1 MICAGIAV
9 VIWSVVATRPQF
21 PPFPAAVAFY
31 LAVMISAYYYIKIR
45 DTIVSFDIII
55 YFFLLL
61 TFGSAVAACIAF
73 ISVTLMWFVKNCR
86 ACLSSWRQ
94 FRDVMRIG
102 LYNGGVYAII
112 YTVAGAVMKYFSPA
126 IGPVIGIAV
135 IILLNEIFFTL
146 RMVIRNENIW
156 SYFKEEA
163 FVTDILEIF
172 IYPFGISMAMLYT
185 DRGFVA
191 TIPFIM
197 GILLFS
203 YIGYEMS
210 RYQSEVKT
218 RIDKEEEI
226 NEITRILESIIS
238 VEELIRTILK
248 KVQLFLQARE
258 VTLSL
263 DYPEVGMYMTKTYDG
278 RVIREHPLST
288 YDSTDQIVELP
299 LSTRERVIGS
309 ITVRTP
315 EKLSKETI
323 ILLKNLVKTISL
335 RLANAVLYK
344 ISIEDSLTGAY
355 TRRFFEQKLVEG
367 IQTVKVHKGVI
378 SIVMFDIDRLKDI
391 NDELGH
397 KCGDDVLMRFANILR
412 SYSRK
417 SDTIARWGG
426 DEFVAVLP
434 DATEKDAETFGR
446 KIQDKLAREVFT
458 AEHKKKSATVSFGVL
473 EYSTTIDIDESDI
486 FHEVDKRLLR
496 MKKISGR

>member
-1 MICAGIAV
+1 MIAAGVAAV
-9 VIWSVVATRPQF
+9 VWGIVATRPQF
-21 PPFPAAVAFY
+21 PPLPAAIAFY
-31 LAVMISAYYYIKIR
+31 LAVMISSYYYIKIR

-61 TFGSAVAACIAF
+61 TFGSAVASFIAF
-73 ISVTLMWFVKNCR
+73 VGVTLMWFVKNCR
-86 ACLSSWRQ
+86 ACLSSWQQ
-94 FRDVMRIG
+94 FRQIMRIG

-112 YTVAGAVMKYFSPA
+112 YAVAGAVMKFFSPG
-126 IGPVIGIAV
+126 IGPVVGIAV
-135 IILLNEIFFTL
+135 IIIMNEIFFTV
-146 RMVIRNENIW
+146 RMLIRAENIW
-156 SYFKEEA
+156 TYFKEEG
-163 FVTDILEIF
+163 FVTDLLEIF
-172 IYPFGISMAMLYT
+172 IYPFGISMAILYG
-185 DRGFVA
+185 DHGFAA

-226 NEITRILESIIS
+226 NEITRILESIMS
-238 VEELIRTILK
+238 VEKLIRTILK
-248 KVQLFLQARE
+248 KVQGFLQAHE

-278 RVIREHPLST
+278 RVIRDHPLAA

-323 ILLKNLVKTISL
+323 ILLKNLIKTISL

-344 ISIEDSLTGAY
+344 ISIEDSLTGIF

-367 IQTVKVHKGVI
+367 IQRVKIHKGVFA
-378 SIVMFDIDRLKDI
+378 IVMFDIDRLKDI

-397 KCGDDVLMRFANILR
+397 KCGDDVLIRFAAILR

-434 DATEKDAETFGR
+434 DATEQDAEIFGD
-446 KIQDKLAREVFT
+446 KIQDKFAHEVFT
-458 AEHKKKSATVSFGVL
+458 AEHKKKNASVSFGVL
-473 EYSTTIDIDESDI
+473 EYSTTVDIDESDI

-496 MKKISGR
+496 MKKTSGR

>member
-1 MICAGIAV
+1 MIVTGTGIVA
-9 VIWSVVATRPQF
+9 WSIVATRPQF
-21 PPFPAAVAFY
+21 PPLPTAIAFY
-31 LAVMISAYYYIKIR
+31 LAVMISSYYYIKIR

-61 TFGSAVAACIAF
+61 TFGSAVAACVAF
-73 ISVTLMWFVKNCR
+73 VGVTFMWFVKNCQS
-86 ACLSSWRQ
+86 CLSSWRQ
-94 FRDVMRIG
+94 FREIMRVG

-112 YTVAGAVMKYFSPA
+112 YAVAGAVMKSFSPDL
-126 IGPVIGIAV
+126 GPIIAIAV
-135 IILLNEIFFTL
+135 IVILNEIFFTV
-146 RMVIRNENIW
+146 RMLIRAENIW
-156 SYFKEEA
+156 MYFKEEG
-163 FVTDILEIF
+163 FVTDILEVF
-172 IYPFGISMAMLYT
+172 IYPFGISMATLYV
-185 DRGFVA
+185 DHGFGA
-191 TIPFIM
+191 TIPFIT

-248 KVQLFLQARE
+248 KVQGFLQARE
-258 VTLSL
+258 VTLLL
-263 DYPEVGMYMTKTYDG
+263 DYPEVGIYKTKTYDG
-278 RVIREHPLST
+278 RVIRDHPLTT
-288 YDSTDQIVELP
+288 YDGSDQIHELP

-315 EKLSKETI
+315 EKLSNETI

-344 ISIEDSLTGAY
+344 ISIEDSLTGIY

-367 IQTVKVHKGVI
+367 IQAVKIQRGVFA
-378 SIVMFDIDRLKDI
+378 IVMFDIDRLKDI

-397 KCGDDVLMRFANILR
+397 KCGDDVLIRFATILR
-412 SYSRK
+412 SHSRK

-434 DATEKDAETFGR
+434 DATEQDAETFGR

-458 AEHKKKSATVSFGVL
+458 AEHQKKSASVSFGVL
-473 EYSTTIDIDESDI
+473 EYSTTVDIDECDI
-486 FHEVDKRLLR
+486 FHEVDKRLLK
-496 MKKISGR
+496 MKKTSRR

>member
-1 MICAGIAV
+1 MIVAGIAV
-9 VIWSVVATRPQF
+9 VVWSVVATRPQF
-21 PPFPAAVAFY
+21 PSLPSAVAY
-31 LAVMISAYYYIKIR
+31 YVAVMISAYYYIKIR

-86 ACLSSWRQ
+86 TCLSSWRQ
-94 FRDVMRIG
+94 FRDIMRIG

-112 YTVAGAVMKYFSPA
+112 YSVAGAVMRFFSPTL
-126 IGPVIGIAV
+126 GPVVAIAV
-135 IILLNEIFFTL
+135 IVVLNELFFTV
-146 RMVIRNENIW
+146 RMLIREENIW
-156 SYFKEEA
+156 TYFKEEG
-163 FVTDILEIF
+163 FVTDLLEIF
-172 IYPFGISMAMLYT
+172 IYPFGISMAILYT
-185 DRGFVA
+185 DHGFGA

-210 RYQSEVKT
+210 RYQSEEKT

-238 VEELIRTILK
+238 VDELIRTILK
-248 KVQLFLQARE
+248 KVQGFLQAHE

-263 DYPEVGMYMTKTYDG
+263 DYPEVGIYKTKTYDG
-278 RVIREHPLST
+278 RVIRDHPLSVH
-288 YDSTDQIVELP
+288 DSTDQIVELP

-315 EKLSKETI
+315 QKLSKEAI

-344 ISIEDSLTGAY
+344 ISIEDSLTGVY

-367 IQTVKVHKGVI
+367 IQSVKTHNGVFA
-378 SIVMFDIDRLKDI
+378 IVMFDIDRLKDI

-397 KCGDDVLMRFANILR
+397 KCGDDVLLRFAGLLR
-412 SYSRK
+412 SHSRK

-434 DATEKDAETFGR
+434 DATEQDAETFGR
-446 KIQDKLAREVFT
+446 KIQQKFAHEVFT
-458 AEHKKKSATVSFGVL
+458 SEDKQKSASVSFGVL
-473 EYSTTIDIDESDI
+473 EYSTTLDIDESDI

-496 MKKISGR
+496 MKKTSGR